1 MGFLIKIVPFLDV
14 EIKEE
19 HLEPEIEIKQENGVI
34 LGIAYFI
41 YCFFNFS

>member
-1 MGFLIKIVPFLDV
+1 MRKHFQFSDV

-34 LGIAYFI
+34 LGTIYF
-41 YCFFNFS
+41 S